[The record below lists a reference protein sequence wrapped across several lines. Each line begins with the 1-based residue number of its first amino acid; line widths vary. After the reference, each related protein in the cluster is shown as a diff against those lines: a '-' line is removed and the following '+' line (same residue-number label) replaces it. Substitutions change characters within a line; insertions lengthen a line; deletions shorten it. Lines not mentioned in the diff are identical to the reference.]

1 MFDRGL
7 KFHRFFFFF
16 FTVDQGVFYSSQLVF
31 VSVMRN
37 SWDGSCLK
45 GWTILREAWVKG
57 LEEMFKSSLV
67 FQLKLSAPCCQGLFC
82 LNWPIRNKNRGKGS
96 FHISVSFVW
105 CVCQVIFCFCFFTT
119 ATALYSNLKTRVVC
133 TRINCLHFFSLPA
146 AAAVK
151 TKFCFIANC
160 CQNKYCSNLPAKT

>member
-1 MFDRGL
+1 M
-7 KFHRFFFFF
+7 
-16 FTVDQGVFYSSQLVF
+16 FYSSQLVF

-37 SWDGSCLK
+37 SWDGFCLK

-82 LNWPIRNKNRGKGS
+82 LNWPIWKKTEAKVH
-96 FHISVSFVW
+96 FAFSVSFAW
-105 CVCQVIFCFCFFTT
+105 CVCQVIFCFLT
-119 ATALYSNLKTRVVC
+119 AKALYSNLKTRIVC

-160 CQNKYCSNLPAKT
+160 CQNKYCPNLPAKI